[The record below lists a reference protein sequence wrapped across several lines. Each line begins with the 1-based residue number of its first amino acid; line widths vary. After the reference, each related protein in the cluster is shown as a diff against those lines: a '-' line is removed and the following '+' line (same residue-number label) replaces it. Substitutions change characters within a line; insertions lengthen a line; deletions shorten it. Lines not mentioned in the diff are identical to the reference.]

1 MASRNLTC
9 TGEYCFKAKIQSK
22 IGHMS
27 SYNTIG
33 CASFVKGSELAE
45 ELNPV
50 GCAKFVSENVQ
61 VETCM
66 QVNFIIIIY

>member
-9 TGEYCFKAKIQSK
+9 TGEYCFKAKIRSK

-33 CASFVKGSELAE
+33 CASFAKGSELAE
-45 ELNPV
+45 ELNPT

-66 QVNFIIIIY
+66 QVIYFIIF